1 MSDTTLTAQAYP
13 QAQPVRERAVVIVV
27 ALASVLAPLN
37 STMIAIALPG
47 IMDDLSVP
55 VTSASWLITAYL
67 IAMASLQ
74 PVTGKLGD
82 RFGRRNLIL
91 GGLIYFCVVSL
102 GAALAPSFLVLLFC
116 RIQQGISGAIIF
128 PNGSALL
135 REVVPASRRAARF
148 GLVGAAIGVAAAC
161 GPPLGGLL
169 VGAIGW
175 PAIFYV
181 NLPIILPALWLGW
194 RVIPAAAAQKKGGR
208 FDVVGAFLLS
218 ATLIAAAWLLTHTR
232 NGDPRYL
239 LPGGVAVLLLAV
251 GFLVYEAR
259 QTDPVL
265 QPRLFRHRSF
275 AAATATVAFS
285 NLAMY
290 TTLLVLPLV
299 LAQQN
304 GWSALHIGLALTAL
318 SAFSVVFT
326 PLGGRLA
333 DRWGRRW
340 PTVIGMVVFTLG
352 VSALTVPGAL
362 ALTPLLL
369 CGLSLAGV
377 GLGISSPGLQ
387 TAAIESVA
395 PAESG
400 VAAGVFST
408 GRYLGSITGSSVLA
422 GMAAT
427 ASARGSGY
435 GAIFAMIVAAAMI
448 ATVTSL
454 GLHDRPSAVE

>member
-1 MSDTTLTAQAYP
+1 M
-13 QAQPVRERAVVIVV
+13 
-27 ALASVLAPLN
+27 
-37 STMIAIALPG
+37 
-47 IMDDLSVP
+47 
-55 VTSASWLITAYL
+55 
-67 IAMASLQ
+67 
-74 PVTGKLGD
+74 
-82 RFGRRNLIL
+82 
-91 GGLIYFCVVSL
+91 
-102 GAALAPSFLVLLFC
+102 
-116 RIQQGISGAIIF
+116 
-128 PNGSALL
+128 
-135 REVVPASRRAARF
+135 
-148 GLVGAAIGVAAAC
+148 GAAIGVAAAC

-194 RVIPAAAAQKKGGR
+194 RVIPTTVAQKKGER
-208 FDVVGAFLLS
+208 FDVIGAFLLS

-232 NGDPRYL
+232 NGDPRSL
-239 LPGGVAVLLLAV
+239 LSGGVAVLLLVA
-251 GFLVYEAR
+251 GFLFYESR
-259 QTDPVL
+259 QTSPVL

-299 LAQQN
+299 LAQQE
-304 GWSALHIGLALTAL
+304 GWSALHIGLTLTAL
-318 SAFSVVFT
+318 SAFSVIFT

-340 PTVIGMVVFTLG
+340 PTVIGMVIFTLG
-352 VSALTVPGAL
+352 VSALAVPGAL
-362 ALTPLLL
+362 AMTPLLL
-369 CGLSLAGV
+369 SGLSLAGV
-377 GLGISSPGLQ
+377 GLGLSSPGLQ

-422 GMAAT
+422 GMAAA

-435 GAIFAMIVAAAMI
+435 GAIFAMILAAAMI

-454 GLHDRPSAVE
+454 GLHDRPVVAD